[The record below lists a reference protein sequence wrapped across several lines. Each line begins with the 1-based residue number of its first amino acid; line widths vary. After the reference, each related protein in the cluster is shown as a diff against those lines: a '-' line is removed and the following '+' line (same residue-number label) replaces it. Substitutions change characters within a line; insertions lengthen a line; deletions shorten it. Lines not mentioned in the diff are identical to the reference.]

1 MKPTE
6 IILIVFICIGVA
18 VLIAKAA
25 YDFYEFQTA
34 LTVIEQQCTCP
45 DLSRYLK

>member
-6 IILIVFICIGVA
+6 IVLIAFICIGMT

-45 DLSRYLK
+45 DLSKYLK

>member
-1 MKPTE
+1 MKAAE
-6 IILIVFICIGVA
+6 IILIAFISLGMA